1 VNIDASTAK
10 TLREAT
16 VLINQCTDAE
26 RAEVVQMIYRLG
38 FINGGIAQTEQSLAK
53 MKEAA

>member
-1 VNIDASTAK
+1 MNIDASTAK